1 MSTIKES
8 EQGEQKMIEIK
19 KRIVIDAST
28 ETVFKAITERA
39 ELTNWFPDH
48 AILESNIGGKVN
60 LSFYKEKS
68 AAEHQ
73 RGFLQEGT
81 VKEFI
86 SNKKITYTWRFKDI
100 SEFPETTVTWDQ
112 NKTKVVLAHSGFTG
126 KETGKLSSTQF
137 ENGCAYFLNRLEKY
151 CKENQDKLFSFFVV

>member
-8 EQGEQKMIEIK
+8 EQEEQKMIEIK
-19 KRIVIDAST
+19 KTIVIDAST
-28 ETVFKAITERA
+28 ETVFKAITDPT

-48 AILESNIGGKVN
+48 AILEPNIGGKVN

-73 RGFLQEGT
+73 RDFLQEGT

-86 SNKKITYTWRFKDI
+86 PNKKITYTWRFKDI
-100 SEFPETTVTWDQ
+100 SEFPETTVTWELEAIDQ
-112 NKTKVVLAHSGFTG
+112 NKTKVVLSHSGFTG
-126 KETGKLSSTQF
+126 KETGKLSSTEF
-137 ENGCAYFLNRLEKY
+137 ENGWAYFLNRLEKY
-151 CKENQDKLFSFFVV
+151 CKERK